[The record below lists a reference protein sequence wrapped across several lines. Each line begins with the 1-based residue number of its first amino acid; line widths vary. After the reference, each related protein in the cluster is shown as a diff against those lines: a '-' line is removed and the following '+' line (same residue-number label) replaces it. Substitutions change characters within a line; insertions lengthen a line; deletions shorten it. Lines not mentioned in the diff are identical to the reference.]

1 MQILALAFLFFV
13 LQRNSATQVL
23 YVFPRQPTAVACPH
37 QPCNMLSYY
46 VHHTHI
52 LSSNSTLHFLPGIH
66 VLKESTV
73 LVVQKTNNFT
83 ISGEKHD
90 ESIVLCAEN
99 AGFIFT
105 DILGLTVNNLS
116 FLYCG
121 YGLPTT
127 SVFSTSRAVLWFAS
141 ITNLQI
147 SQINVFNGTGCGISA
162 LQPWGDVSISDSVI
176 AFNSGNIDYIGGNI

>member
-1 MQILALAFLFFV
+1 M
-13 LQRNSATQVL
+13 
-23 YVFPRQPTAVACPH
+23 
-37 QPCNMLSYY
+37 
-46 VHHTHI
+46 
-52 LSSNSTLHFLPGIH
+52 
-66 VLKESTV
+66 
-73 LVVQKTNNFT
+73 
-83 ISGEKHD
+83 
-90 ESIVLCAEN
+90 CAEN

-147 SQINVFNGTGCGISA
+147 SQINVFNGTGYGISA
-162 LQPWGDVSISDSVI
+162 LQLWGEASISDSVI
-176 AFNSGNIDYIGGNI
+176 AFNSGNINYIGGNVFIYLSGLVSQG